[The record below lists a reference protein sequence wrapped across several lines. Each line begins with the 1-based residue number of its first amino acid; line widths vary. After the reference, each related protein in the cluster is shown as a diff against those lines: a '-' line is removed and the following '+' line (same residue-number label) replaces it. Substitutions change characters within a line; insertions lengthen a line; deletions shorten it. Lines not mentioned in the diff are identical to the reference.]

1 VRRASDFTPALALA
15 IAGLAMF
22 AATTPA
28 AEPGATPIA
37 ADRSLT
43 GRPGDPRRGK
53 AVVMDSYA
61 GNCAIC
67 HAMPIAELPSGAFGD
82 LGPSLE
88 GVGSRLT
95 VRALRQRVVDSRKVS
110 PDTLMP
116 PYFST
121 QGLERVQSAYAGKTI
136 LSAEQVEDVVAYLE
150 SLK

>member
-1 VRRASDFTPALALA
+1 LA
-15 IAGLAMF
+15 IAGLAML

-28 AEPGATPIA
+28 AEPAATPSA
-37 ADRSLT
+37 ADRPLA

-53 AVVMDSYA
+53 AVVMDSHA
-61 GNCAIC
+61 GNCIIC
-67 HAMPIAELPSGAFGD
+67 HVMPIAELPSGAFGD

-95 VRALRQRVVDSRKVS
+95 APALRQRVVDSRKVS
-110 PDTLMP
+110 PDTVMP
-116 PYFST
+116 PYFSI

-136 LSAEQVEDVVAYLE
+136 LSAQQVEDVVAYLE

>member
-1 VRRASDFTPALALA
+1 M
-15 IAGLAMF
+15 AGLALF
-22 AATTPA
+22 AAMTLA
-28 AEPGATPIA
+28 AEPAAAPIA

-43 GRPGDPRRGK
+43 GRPGDPRRGQ
-53 AVVMDSYA
+53 AVVMDSRT
-61 GNCAIC
+61 GNCIVC
-67 HAMPIAELPSGAFGD
+67 HAMRIAELPPGAFGD

-95 VRALRQRVVDSRKVS
+95 APALRQRIVDSRTVF

-121 QGLERVQSAYAGKTI
+121 RGLERVQRRYAGKTI
-136 LSAEQVEDVVAYLE
+136 LSAQQVEDVVAYLE